1 MWIIILLERIRGPWF
16 RSCYAPPCIPYP
28 YTMSSVPAAEAIL
41 YAGDW
46 FDQSCADVVVA
57 TVLVYDYFL
66 TVGDEID
73 LFWRRGGHPVC
84 KVLFLSL
91 RVVTLGVA
99 ITTVLA
105 TQETR
110 YKPTIKDCAAQNDA
124 YMTFMLMAD
133 LIIAVVTCLRV
144 YAVSGFRW
152 TWTILTAVLEVAY
165 LVMISSVN
173 LIVSYQTMEFQSL
186 WTCWQ
191 SENLSS
197 VQGTA
202 AAWAMVVCATLSDM
216 TVVVATWIRAFP
228 YVRLQWKNR
237 MWAPSIT
244 WLLFRDGTIYFL
256 IVLLLNIGICISFWS
271 SSVDYII
278 DLNVPLKLVLISRLL
293 INLREA
299 QEDDIYKTSFGWT
312 GNIAA
317 SIGSS
322 PLAFERTDTLNEE
335 ETTESEQVGAGHG
348 NTDSDADAAQ
358 APGSRTEAVDA

>member
-1 MWIIILLERIRGPWF
+1 
-16 RSCYAPPCIPYP
+16 
-28 YTMSSVPAAEAIL
+28 MSSVPAAEAIL

-152 TWTILTAVLEVAY
+152 TWTTLTAVLEVAY
-165 LVMISSVN
+165 LVMIAGRRCQ
-173 LIVSYQTMEFQSL
+173 L
-186 WTCWQ
+186 
-191 SENLSS
+191 
-197 VQGTA
+197 
-202 AAWAMVVCATLSDM
+202 
-216 TVVVATWIRAFP
+216 
-228 YVRLQWKNR
+228 
-237 MWAPSIT
+237 
-244 WLLFRDGTIYFL
+244 
-256 IVLLLNIGICISFWS
+256 VLLLNIGICISFWS